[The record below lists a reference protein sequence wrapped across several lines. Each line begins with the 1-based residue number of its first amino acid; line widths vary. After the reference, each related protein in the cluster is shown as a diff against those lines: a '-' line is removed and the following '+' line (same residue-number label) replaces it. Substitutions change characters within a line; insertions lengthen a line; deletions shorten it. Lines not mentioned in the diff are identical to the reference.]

1 MPRFW
6 KNQERNDSSPHRIA
20 LGFNMLYASPLA
32 LGKITIKSLYFWRI
46 AMGYLMPTQS
56 LLYATDARW
65 AWTPWMVSIYEI
77 RPGHPDALA
86 MAGWAGPD
94 WILIHLGP
102 LCQGCCHV
110 YREAAGRKHP
120 QTLSCRVVN
129 FSEAIQYSCNYP
141 GKHI

>member
-1 MPRFW
+1 
-6 KNQERNDSSPHRIA
+6 
-20 LGFNMLYASPLA
+20 
-32 LGKITIKSLYFWRI
+32 
-46 AMGYLMPTQS
+46 MGYLMPTQS

-77 RPGHPDALA
+77 RPGNPDALA

-110 YREAAGRKHP
+110 YREATGRKHP